1 MIYLIQ
7 SFFQNIESDYNLPLN
22 DSQKKAVLH
31 NNGPALVLAVPGA
44 GKTTVLIS
52 RVAALISLH
61 GVKPS
66 KILSITFSKASAL
79 DMQSR
84 FYSTFGAELGASP
97 KFSTIHSF
105 AYFVIREYCRKAG
118 VSYNLIEENG
128 PNGKIQLLRNIY
140 SSINKGFLSED
151 KLEELV
157 NGIGYVKNMM
167 LSPEEFK
174 SPGIKNFPKIYWEY
188 ESAKKEN
195 KLLDFDDMLS
205 LCLDILEKNGALLE
219 SYRVRY
225 EYVQVDEGQ
234 DTSNIQHRIIALLVK
249 PKNNLFIV
257 ADDDQ
262 SVYGFRGANPK
273 YLLEFKTHY
282 PDASVFNMNRNYRST
297 PDIVSIAN
305 SLIKQNKLRYDKDL
319 VAHSESS
326 HPVGIFKLDTQEN
339 QYRHLVD
346 SLVPSEFEDTAV
358 LFRNNISAIPIA
370 DILDRKGIPFKLKD
384 SKLTFF
390 NHWLLKDILSFL
402 KLATDQ
408 SDTGAFERIYHKMK
422 GYISKKGLNYVAKN
436 MKTEKS
442 VFHVLE
448 LFPDLKPFQ
457 KESMRK
463 LSLDFSKLQKKRP
476 LEAIEFIES
485 DLEYLKYLNEKS
497 EFLGYGLESNL
508 NLLSYI
514 KSIASRCIS
523 ILDFVARLDDLKAT
537 LSESRDGHGVLL
549 STIHSSKGLEFK
561 NVFLVDLING
571 DFPSSSSID
580 AMKQGVLEPIEEE
593 RRLFYV
599 GITRAKQNLNLLC
612 YKYSDG
618 KKLAPSMFLSEIE
631 RSLASESEEKL
642 RVYGRIEHVKFGE
655 GTVLDISES
664 SLLVD
669 FDDSGQKQ
677 LLKSACLEQNLI
689 SIID

>member
-1 MIYLIQ
+1 MESEYGLI
-7 SFFQNIESDYNLPLN
+7 LN
-22 DSQKKAVLH
+22 DSQRHAILH
-31 NNGPALVLAVPGA
+31 NKGPALVLAVPGA

-52 RVAALISLH
+52 RAASLISLH
-61 GVKPS
+61 KINPS

-84 FYSTFGAELGASP
+84 FCSTFGDRLGISP

-105 AYFVIREYCRKAG
+105 AYFVIKEHCRKTG
-118 VSYNLIEENG
+118 DSYKLIEENG

-140 SSINKGFLSED
+140 SDTNKGFLSED

-157 NGIGYVKNMM
+157 NGIGYITNMM
-167 LSPEEFK
+167 LPPEDFK
-174 SPGIKNFPKIYWEY
+174 SLGIKNFPKIYRAY
-188 ESAKKEN
+188 ESAKMELG
-195 KLLDFDDMLS
+195 LLDFDDMLS
-205 LCLDILEKNGALLE
+205 LCLDILEKNSPLLD
-219 SYRVRY
+219 SYRARY
-225 EYVQVDEGQ
+225 EYIQVDEGQ
-234 DTSNIQHRIIALLVK
+234 DTSNIQHKIIALLAE

-262 SVYGFRGANPK
+262 SIYGFRGANPK
-273 YLLEFKTHY
+273 YLLDFKSHY
-282 PDASVFNMNRNYRST
+282 PDAAVFSMNRNYRST
-297 PDIVSIAN
+297 SDIVYVAN
-305 SLIKQNKLRYDKDL
+305 SLIKKNKLRYDKDL
-319 VAHSESS
+319 VAQSETSK
-326 HPVGIFKLDTQEN
+326 PIGIFKLDTREN
-339 QYRHLVD
+339 QYRHLLD

-370 DILDRKGIPFKLKD
+370 DILDRKNIPFKLRD
-384 SKLTFF
+384 GKLTFF
-390 NHWLLKDILSFL
+390 NHWLLKDIISFL
-402 KLATDQ
+402 KLSTDQ
-408 SDTGAFERIYHKMK
+408 SDTESFERIYHKMK
-422 GYISKKGLNYVAKN
+422 GYISKKGLHYVLKSI
-436 MKTEKS
+436 KKEKS

-448 LFPDLKPFQ
+448 LFPELKPFQ

-508 NLLSYI
+508 NLLSHI

-523 ILDFVARLDDLKAT
+523 ILDFIDRLDKLKDK
-537 LSESRDGHGVLL
+537 LSESKHGGGILL
-549 STIHSSKGLEFK
+549 STVHSSKGLEFK

-580 AMKQGVLEPIEEE
+580 AMKQGILEPIEEE

-599 GITRAKQNLNLLC
+599 GITRAKQNLSLLC

-618 KKLAPSMFLSEIE
+618 KRLAPSMFLSEIE
-631 RSLASESEEKL
+631 RALASESEEKL
-642 RVYGRIEHVKFGE
+642 RAHSRIEHLKFGA

-669 FDDSGQKQ
+669 FDDAGQKQ

-689 SIID
+689 SIIE